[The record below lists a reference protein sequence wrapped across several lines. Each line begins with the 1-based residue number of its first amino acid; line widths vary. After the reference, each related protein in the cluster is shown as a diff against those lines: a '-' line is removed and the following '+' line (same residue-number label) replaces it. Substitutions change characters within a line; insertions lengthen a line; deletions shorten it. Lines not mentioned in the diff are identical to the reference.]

1 MALTTEYHAD
11 PIFLKDQPATQAEL
25 TAAAQHY
32 VPKDIPGSKE
42 DFSPQMDKMTQYVWG
57 CLIHDGWVCNKEQIC
72 VAISTLW
79 DVKLTVTA

>member
-1 MALTTEYHAD
+1 MKTTEIYND
-11 PIFLKDQPATQAEL
+11 PIFFKDQKASQAEL

-32 VPKDIPGSKE
+32 VPDAIPGSKE
-42 DFSPQMDKMTQYVWG
+42 EFSPVMDKMAQYVWG

-79 DVKLTVTA
+79 EVKLTVTA